1 MMADFAAM
9 NGRETADPLTMA
21 GSWPLDPDSGAA
33 NPDEACNARFYQP
46 SALLKPAAEA
56 RRRIY
61 YPLVRQVACAEGLPV
76 TLVDAL
82 LIQESGYNPVALS
95 PKGAFGL
102 GQLMP
107 ATARQLGIDRFS
119 TSANLRGAA
128 HYLHQLI
135 AQFGAVH
142 LALAAYNAGPERV
155 KSARGLPA
163 IPETLTYVRRV
174 LVNWS
179 ILETRGSHSEVSRP

>member
-9 NGRETADPLTMA
+9 EGADAADHLVMA
-21 GSWPLDPDSGAA
+21 GSSPFFPGDDAA
-33 NPDEACNARFYQP
+33 NYSDSCNARFYRP
-46 SALLKPAAEA
+46 STLLKPAAET

-61 YPLVRQVACAEGLPV
+61 YPLVQQVACAEGLPV

-82 LIQESGYNPVALS
+82 LIQESGYNPVAMS

-107 ATARQLGIDRFS
+107 TTARQLGIDRFS
-119 TSANLRGAA
+119 TSGNLRGAA
-128 HYLHQLI
+128 RYLRQLI
-135 AQFGAVH
+135 TQFGAVH

-155 KSARGLPA
+155 KSAQGLPA

-174 LVNWS
+174 LLNWS
-179 ILETRGSHSEVSRP
+179 VLEGREAHFANTVP